1 MGVVVAADAAAA
13 DRGRPV
19 DLRLIEPHW
28 PRHPR
33 IRACVTTRQGG
44 VSRGAFSSLNLADH
58 VGDDPADVAKN
69 RHLLRMR
76 LGLEH
81 EPGWLAQVHGIDV
94 VRLERADAGTV
105 SRADAAWTDRPGLA
119 CAILTADCLPVL
131 LADDDGTCVAAAH
144 AGWRGLCAGVLE
156 RTVARLPVASRSLTA
171 WLGPAI
177 GAEAFEVGQEVVDAF
192 AAIDS
197 GATFAFREGRAGRY
211 LGDLHL
217 LARRRLAA
225 AGVTRVYGDA
235 TQCTVRDADVYFS
248 YRRDRTCGRM
258 ATLVWID
265 SMPTQDTG

>member
-1 MGVVVAADAAAA
+1 M
-13 DRGRPV
+13 

-44 VSRGAFSSLNLADH
+44 VSRDAYSSLNLADH

-69 RHLLRMR
+69 RQLLKTR

-81 EPGWLAQVHGIDV
+81 EPGWLMQVHGVDV
-94 VRLERADAGTV
+94 VRLERTDTRTV
-105 SRADAAWTDRPGLA
+105 PTADAAWTDRPGLA

-144 AGWRGLCAGVLE
+144 AGWRGLSAGVLE
-156 RTVARLPVASRSLTA
+156 LTMARLPVPPPSLSA

-177 GAEAFEVGQEVVDAF
+177 GPDAFEVGQDVVDAF
-192 AAIDS
+192 VAHNPD
-197 GATFAFREGRAGRY
+197 ATLAFRHGREGRY
-211 LGDLHL
+211 LCDLHL
-217 LARRRLAA
+217 LARRRLAD
-225 AGVTRVYGDA
+225 AGVARVYGDA
-235 TQCTVRDADVYFS
+235 THCTVRDVDAYFS

-258 ATLVWID
+258 AALVWID
-265 SMPTQDTG
+265 SRPTQDTG